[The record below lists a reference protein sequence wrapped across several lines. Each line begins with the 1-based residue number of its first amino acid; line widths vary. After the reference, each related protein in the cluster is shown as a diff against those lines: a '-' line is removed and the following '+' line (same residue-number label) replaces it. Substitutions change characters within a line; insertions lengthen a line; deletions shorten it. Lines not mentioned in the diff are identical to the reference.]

1 MTLSNS
7 VSLISLSGI
16 SPMIPDP
23 NGAGPGASIVGRM
36 SETPESTATAS
47 KDDDCATCMSGRA
60 ITLAVVFGLFA
71 AYCAADFATGGRLTT
86 WLAAMVASARG
97 GSRDS

>member
-1 MTLSNS
+1 
-7 VSLISLSGI
+7 
-16 SPMIPDP
+16 MIPDP
-23 NGAGPGASIVGRM
+23 NGTRRGASIVGAM
-36 SETPESTATAS
+36 SETPEATAAS
-47 KDDDCATCMSGRA
+47 KDEECATCMSGRA

-97 GSRDS
+97 GTRDS